1 MRISDWSSD
10 VCSSD
15 LTRKGPDP
23 RDMSHDGQ
31 VARDDYIALEDFG
44 RLIPPDL
51 GGNIVRIDVTE
62 HQCPDARPLCDFSDV
77 ADRGV
82 RSGNMLHKV
91 GWCHRE
97 ADGHLLPGL
106 ELAPGK
112 MSGFMP
118 ETIGARGQRVKI
130 GQTQESTP

>member
-1 MRISDWSSD
+1 
-10 VCSSD
+10 
-15 LTRKGPDP
+15 
-23 RDMSHDGQ
+23 MSHDGQ

-62 HQCPDARPLCDFSDV
+62 HQCPDARPLCAISDV

-91 GWCHRE
+91 GWCPRE
-97 ADGHLLPGL
+97 ASGPLPHGL
-106 ELAPGK
+106 AHDPGPRQ
-112 MSGFMP
+112 GFMNP
-118 ETIGARGQRVKI
+118 NIR
-130 GQTQESTP
+130 TPGPSG